1 MDEYTDAYMDF
12 VIERYNAAK
21 GGAGDAE
28 IYLERRLDFSKWV
41 PEGFGTA
48 DAVIITDGA
57 MEIID
62 LKYGVGVKVSP
73 ENNPQF
79 MLYALGAL
87 DAFGFL
93 YDIGHVRLTVFQP
106 RVDNVETWLTNPNEL
121 ISWGETHANPM
132 ALKAFEGVEEYKRG
146 NHCDDGFCRARPICR
161 EYADEKLKAAVYEF
175 KNPNMLTD
183 DEIGEVLEMAE
194 GLSKWSK
201 LIKDYA
207 TQKALT
213 EGAEFPGWKLV
224 EGKSNRVW
232 GADED
237 TISRSLAERGYSED
251 EFKPRSLLTITGI
264 EKLVGKKS
272 FNDILG
278 GFVIKPPGN
287 PTLVPFTDKREAIN
301 RGGGACEDFKN
312 FIE

>member
-1 MDEYTDAYMDF
+1 MCIRD
-12 VIERYNAAK
+12 R
-21 GGAGDAE
+21 
-28 IYLERRLDFSKWV
+28 
-41 PEGFGTA
+41 
-48 DAVIITDGA
+48 
-57 MEIID
+57 
-62 LKYGVGVKVSP
+62 
-73 ENNPQF
+73 
-79 MLYALGAL
+79 
-87 DAFGFL
+87 
-93 YDIGHVRLTVFQP
+93 
-106 RVDNVETWLTNPNEL
+106 
-121 ISWGETHANPM
+121 
-132 ALKAFEGVEEYKRG
+132 
-146 NHCDDGFCRARPICR
+146 
-161 EYADEKLKAAVYEF
+161 
-175 KNPNMLTD
+175 
-183 DEIGEVLEMAE
+183 LEMAE

-251 EFKPRSLLTITGI
+251 EFKPRSLLTITGM